1 MAFSHSLQRQTLV
14 EVIGCLATVAVLATT
29 FLASPVWGATP
40 RPDPRQAAQRV
51 VPRTHPCGF
60 DRRTKCGH
68 IVVPL
73 DRSALTR
80 GHLRIHFELT
90 PRRDKHRPS
99 LGTIVAVEGGP
110 GYSSTGSRNYYKDL
124 FRPLLGRRQLLIV
137 DNRGTGL
144 SEPIVCPRL
153 QSYRGNRDVAI
164 GQCGR
169 KLGARS
175 DLYGTAMA
183 ADDLAAVLR
192 HLRIGKVDL
201 YGDSYGTFFSQTFA
215 VRHPDKLRTLV
226 LDGAY
231 FVGGTNPWYP
241 DTNRALRHA
250 FTVACRRSPAC
261 AHHPWR
267 SMSRITHLT
276 DLLRR
281 HPIVGTAPNADG
293 VVRRIRVGV
302 DSLILLLTDAA
313 TTPTIYRELDAATR
327 AALRPRPYVK
337 PLVRLV
343 REDTYVGGAGPVRQY
358 SEGLYVAVECNDY
371 PQPFD
376 VTSPIASR
384 PAQFRAAVAALHRNS
399 PRLFAPFTTSEWV
412 SSSYGYYDD
421 CLRWPRPS
429 RWVHPVPSHAS
440 YPHVPTLVLDGD
452 LDSLTSPEGAKAT
465 AAAFPNST
473 FVETAN
479 TTHVSALEDFGQCAS
494 VIVRRFVRT
503 RRAGDTS
510 CAARYHENRLV
521 DSFVRTAA
529 ATGWSGPRRRT
540 ARVAAATLADVM
552 ARWWSMLGTHG
563 VGLQGGR
570 FTARGGYFA
579 SAHPV
584 VRWRLHHVAWVRDV
598 AVTGSMRWH
607 RRTGWVR
614 ATVAVTGPGA
624 DSGTLRLWWDDQARH
639 AVATASGVLGGQHV
653 TFRFPAS

>member
-1 MAFSHSLQRQTLV
+1 M
-14 EVIGCLATVAVLATT
+14 
-29 FLASPVWGATP
+29 
-40 RPDPRQAAQRV
+40 
-51 VPRTHPCGF
+51 
-60 DRRTKCGH
+60 
-68 IVVPL
+68 
-73 DRSALTR
+73 
-80 GHLRIHFELT
+80 
-90 PRRDKHRPS
+90 
-99 LGTIVAVEGGP
+99 
-110 GYSSTGSRNYYKDL
+110 
-124 FRPLLGRRQLLIV
+124 
-137 DNRGTGL
+137 
-144 SEPIVCPRL
+144 
-153 QSYRGNRDVAI
+153 
-164 GQCGR
+164 
-169 KLGARS
+169 
-175 DLYGTAMA
+175 
-183 ADDLAAVLR
+183 
-192 HLRIGKVDL
+192 
-201 YGDSYGTFFSQTFA
+201 
-215 VRHPDKLRTLV
+215 
-226 LDGAY
+226 
-231 FVGGTNPWYP
+231 
-241 DTNRALRHA
+241 
-250 FTVACRRSPAC
+250 
-261 AHHPWR
+261 
-267 SMSRITHLT
+267 
-276 DLLRR
+276 
-281 HPIVGTAPNADG
+281 
-293 VVRRIRVGV
+293 
-302 DSLILLLTDAA
+302 LLTDAA

-429 RWVHPVPSHAS
+429 RWVHPVPPHAS

-503 RRAGDTS
+503 RHPGDTS

-598 AVTGSMRWH
+598 RVTGSMRWH

-653 TFRFPAS
+653 SVPIPSVLTRRRATCGRRRQLARLKRSALRAFALAASTSRSRGGAEVTRSSRSCDVAAVTAAIARSKAAWLAMDGFVVPATFRTYCVAAATISADVAGGSKLDRVRMFRHMLQAYAPASRARRPHVGDRVTLEQPTAHHEPLTEQAAFTPARCGLSCPQGGNT